1 MKHKLKKLAV
11 AVTLAVGVGQANAAI
26 FDGTSGNGEL
36 FLAAYS
42 PSLQVSYVR
51 DLGIRLNDFR
61 YNGTTAATAGTYAF
75 DPAATVPVTSG
86 GSVVAN
92 GYSLN
97 FLADSLL
104 VSSLGNGT
112 ALASDVVWMIG
123 ALDTT
128 GTGANGQRYLS
139 TVNGGVVGSLRN
151 GQLTQFATVNGYLSG
166 NNQLGTNP
174 APNLNGSAT
183 ATPATLQTQ
192 AYFPNVPLD
201 TWATWASFNAA
212 GAVGEALPFFYLTPS
227 STSSTAVVTN
237 VQYRTASTV
246 DFAWTLNADG
256 SLNYAAVPIPAAAW
270 LFGSGLL
277 GLIGIARRRK
287 TLAA

>member
-42 PSLQVSYVR
+42 PSLQTSYIR

-61 YNGTTAATAGTYAF
+61 YNGTTAVASGSYAF
-75 DPAATVPVTSG
+75 NPSASLTATT

-97 FLADSLL
+97 FLTDSLM
-104 VSSLGNGT
+104 VNSLGNGT
-112 ALASDVVWMIG
+112 SLAGDVVWMIG
-123 ALDTT
+123 AMDTT
-128 GTGANGQRYLS
+128 GVGLNGQRYLT
-139 TVNGGVVGSLRN
+139 TVNGGAVGGQLN
-151 GQLTQFATVNGYLSG
+151 GQLTQFANINGYLSG
-166 NNQLGTNP
+166 NNQLGTNVS
-174 APNLNGSAT
+174 PNVNGSAI
-183 ATPATLQTQ
+183 ATPATLQTA
-192 AYFPNVPLD
+192 AYFPNPPVN
-201 TWATWASFNAA
+201 TWATWATFDAA
-212 GAVGEALPFFYLTPS
+212 GAVGEALPFFFLTPS
-227 STSSTAVVTN
+227 STNSTSVASNT
-237 VQYRTASTV
+237 QYRTATGV
-246 DFAWTLNADG
+246 DFAWTLNTDG
-256 SLNYAAVPIPAAAW
+256 SLSYAAVPIPAAAW

-287 TLAA
+287 ALAA